1 MMLREGHVVLRD
13 PRGTKTALTET
24 KDAGYYARFDDRT
37 WVLFMN
43 DKQRRIVIYDATTK
57 ALDTMAVGANT
68 APFRV
73 PGKRAVTFVASEP
86 FPAPE
91 GRRRRAH
98 RASSF
103 CGSSISTT
111 VTSPRSP
118 RFLSPPRGATS
129 GRHEERC

>member
-1 MMLREGHVVLRD
+1 MLRDGAGKE
-13 PRGTKTALTET
+13 TALTET
-24 KDAGYYARFDDRT
+24 KDAGYYTRFDDRT

-73 PGKRAVTFVASEP
+73 LGKRAVTFVASEP

-91 GRRRRAH
+91 GEAAKNVSRSH
-98 RASSF
+98 RCAEAQEL
-103 CGSSISTT
+103 IP
-111 VTSPRSP
+111 V
-118 RFLSPPRGATS
+118 AV
-129 GRHEERC
+129 